1 MDVTAETLVETMTRP
16 SFYPH
21 HPFSVD
27 LVQTH
32 ISYIFLAG
40 EYVYKVKKPVDFG
53 FLDFTTLEKR
63 RHFCGEEL
71 RLNQRLAPQ
80 LYLDVVSITRSARGG
95 LELAGPGAPVE
106 YAVKMRRLPE
116 ERMLKRLLAQGKAE
130 PAVMDAVAGTLA
142 AFHAAAATGGEV
154 DAIGGV
160 EAVIAN
166 WDENFVQTGP
176 FVGRTISAADHA
188 FLRDYVSGFVRR
200 RRKLLESRVAKHRV
214 RDCHGDVHLE
224 HVCVLDDGIAIFDCI
239 EFNQRFRYSDVAS
252 EVAFLAM
259 DLDFNGYQGL
269 AERFV
274 HAYQMA
280 SGDEELGLLVLFYK
294 CYRAYV
300 RGKVIGF
307 RLDDPAIDA
316 TAKEQAASA
325 AGRYFQLAR
334 GYAARFEEP
343 TLVLMCGLMGAGKSV
358 LAAALAREVG
368 AEQIRTDVVRK
379 ELHRIDPSEHR
390 FEEFGRG
397 IYSPEVSRRTYQKA
411 LDLAAELLRAG
422 ASVIIDGSYQ
432 RREERQGAARTAQTL
447 GAAFIV
453 IECTCPED
461 IVRQRLDARLTQ
473 VGEASDGRWELFNE
487 QKVAFEPVEE
497 VAPGRHLRIDC
508 ARPANES
515 LSETL
520 RALTAMAHD
529 PE

>member
-1 MDVTAETLVETMTRP
+1 MNLTAEALVEAMTRP

-21 HPFSVD
+21 HPDSVD

-80 LYLDVVSITRSARGG
+80 LYLEVVPITLSAGGG
-95 LELAGPGAPVE
+95 LELAGPGDPVE

-116 ERMLKRLLAQGKAE
+116 ERMLKRLLAEGTVD
-130 PAVMDAVAGTLA
+130 PAVMDAVAQKLA
-142 AFHAAAATGGEV
+142 AFHAAAETGGEV

-166 WDENFVQTGP
+166 WDENFVQTEP

-188 FLRDYVSGFVRR
+188 LLRDYVSSFVRR
-200 RRKLLESRVAKHRV
+200 RRSLLERRVAEHRV

-259 DLDFNGYQGL
+259 DLDFNGYGGL

-274 HAYQMA
+274 RAYQVA
-280 SGDEELGLLVLFYK
+280 SGDEDLGLLVPFYK

-316 TAKEQAASA
+316 TAKEEAASV
-325 AGRYFQLAR
+325 AGRYFKLAR
-334 GYAARFEEP
+334 GYAARFEVP
-343 TLVLMCGLMGAGKSV
+343 TLVLMCGLMGTGKSV
-358 LAAALAREVG
+358 LAAALADVVG
-368 AEQIRTDVVRK
+368 AEQIRMDVVRK
-379 ELHRIDPSEHR
+379 ELQRIDPSEHR
-390 FEEFGRG
+390 FEEFGAG
-397 IYSPEVSRRTYQKA
+397 IYSPEVSRLTYRAA
-411 LDLAAELLRAG
+411 LDLAAERLEAG
-422 ASVIIDGSYQ
+422 VSVIMDGSYQ
-432 RREERQGAARTAQTL
+432 RRAERLNAAEMARTL
-447 GAAFIV
+447 GAEFVV
-453 IECTCPED
+453 IECVCPED
-461 IVRQRLDARLTQ
+461 IVRRRLETRLAQT
-473 VGEASDGRWELFNE
+473 GEPSDGRWELFHE
-487 QKVAFEPVEE
+487 QKAGFEPVEE
-497 VAPGRHLRIDC
+497 VAPGRHLVMDC
-508 ARPANES
+508 AGSTEDSVA
-515 LSETL
+515 ETL
-520 RALTAMAHD
+520 RALAAMAHD
-529 PE
+529 RG

>member
-1 MDVTAETLVETMTRP
+1 VDVTAEKLVETMTRP

-21 HPFSVD
+21 HPDMVE
-27 LVQTH
+27 LIQTH

-80 LYLDVVSITRSARGG
+80 LYLAVVPITRSALGG
-95 LELAGPGAPVE
+95 LELAGPGDPVE

-116 ERMLKRLLAQGKAE
+116 ERMLKRLLAEGKAE
-130 PAVMDAVAGTLA
+130 PAIMDAVADKLA
-142 AFHAAAATGGEV
+142 SFHAAAETGGEV

-166 WDENFVQTGP
+166 WDENFVQTEP
-176 FVGRTISAADHA
+176 FVGRTVSAADHA
-188 FLRDYVSGFVRR
+188 FLRDYVSSFVTRR
-200 RRKLLESRVAKHRV
+200 RSLLESRVAKHRV

-259 DLDFNGYQGL
+259 DLDFNGYQGF

-274 HAYQMA
+274 RAYQMA
-280 SGDEELGLLVLFYK
+280 SGDEELGRLVPFYK

-316 TAKEQAASA
+316 TAKGEAAAA

-358 LAAALAREVG
+358 LATALAGEVG

-379 ELHRIDPSEHR
+379 ELQLIDPSEHR

-397 IYSPEVSRRTYQKA
+397 IYSPEVSRLTYQEA
-411 LDLAAELLRAG
+411 LDRAAERLRAG

-432 RREERQGAARTAQTL
+432 RRAERLNAARVAQAL
-447 GAAFIV
+447 GVAFVV

-461 IVRQRLDARLTQ
+461 TVRRRLDARLTQ
-473 VGEASDGRWELFNE
+473 AGEPSDGRWDLFHE
-487 QKVAFEPVEE
+487 QKAGFEPVDE
-497 VAPGRHLRIDC
+497 VPPRHHLVIVC
-508 ARPANES
+508 AGTTNDSVA
-515 LSETL
+515 ETL
-520 RALTAMAHD
+520 RALAAMAHD
-529 PE
+529 RG